1 MIPIK
6 KVEVD
11 GIGYKISGVMEG
23 FDHYRII
30 VNSEPSS
37 IVVLNAGTDLATLE
51 TSIRNAIDEFK
62 ARKSV
67 EDAFVAWDGT
77 LT

>member
-1 MIPIK
+1 MIPVKI
-6 KVEVD
+6 VEVD
-11 GIGYKISGVMEG
+11 GIGYKISGKMEG
-23 FDHYRII
+23 YDSYRII

-37 IVVLNAGTDLATLE
+37 IVVPNTGTTLPSLE

-67 EDAFVAWDGT
+67 EDAFVEWDGT

>member
-11 GIGYKISGVMEG
+11 GIGYKISGVMV
-23 FDHYRII
+23 DYDSYRII

-37 IVVLNAGTDLATLE
+37 IVVANTGTTLSSLE

-67 EDAFVAWDGT
+67 EDAFVAWDGV